1 MALCPGSHLIN
12 SKEASIL
19 TTCVCMWT
27 ADLLGPVNG
36 ARIRLPAQA
45 AGSRM
50 QQPAGARP
58 QRPAQ
63 APAVRACDVDN
74 PTLTLFW
81 GPAQVLHGPKSPA
94 VGIALVR
101 MANCNLGAWD
111 QGRRAAAG
119 GGESSLL
126 QRSVNLA
133 DNGIE
138 ILKARAAAGLPSS
151 RILQGGWRAVQLD
164 CSTVK
169 LAICTCTHALAP
181 SDRSTQLVRCP
192 DQCCCAVR
200 SQWGH

>member
-1 MALCPGSHLIN
+1 
-12 SKEASIL
+12 
-19 TTCVCMWT
+19 
-27 ADLLGPVNG
+27 
-36 ARIRLPAQA
+36 
-45 AGSRM
+45 M

-58 QRPAQ
+58 QQPAQ
-63 APAVRACDVDN
+63 APAVRACEVDD
-74 PTLTLFW
+74 PTLTLFR
-81 GPAQVLHGPKSPA
+81 GPTQVLHGPKSPA

-126 QRSVNLA
+126 QRGVNLA

-164 CSTVK
+164 CSTGVWPSA
-169 LAICTCTHALAP
+169 LLPMRWRPQTVQRNSCDAQINAAVLYVANGVTEPVSSVSMWAPAPLHGGGCSCSAALALRPASGGSP
-181 SDRSTQLVRCP
+181 SAAAHGPCRGL
-192 DQCCCAVR
+192 
-200 SQWGH
+200 